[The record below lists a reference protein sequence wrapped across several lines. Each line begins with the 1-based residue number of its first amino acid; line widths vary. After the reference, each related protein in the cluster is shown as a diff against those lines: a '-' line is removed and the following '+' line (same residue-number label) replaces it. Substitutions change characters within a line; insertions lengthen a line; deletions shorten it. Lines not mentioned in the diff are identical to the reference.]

1 MADLPPRQES
11 GDADEVAGP
20 GLASAGRPKM
30 PAWVKVSLVIA
41 AVLVVA
47 FLVIMLT
54 GMGGEH
60 GPSRHLPGG
69 GNLPTQHTP

>member
-1 MADLPPRQES
+1 MADLPAGPES
-11 GDADEVAGP
+11 DADDGTGP
-20 GLASAGRPKM
+20 GPGSATRPKM
-30 PAWVKVSLVIA
+30 PVWVKVSLIIA

-54 GMGGEH
+54 GKGGEH

-69 GNLPTQHTP
+69 GNPPTQHTP